1 MLIKEVCERCQ
12 LTKKAIEYYEAKNLI
27 SPQILENGYRE
38 YSEADISIL
47 KEISVLRKCGI
58 SIADI
63 KEILNSSNK
72 PAALAKCKY
81 VTELRMQRLN
91 AIQKCMVS
99 LIVNYDVDREFDY
112 LQTHDEDL
120 YTIKEK
126 LVLVFPGNYGLF
138 LALHFGRFLNET
150 IDTDEKRNAYEAII
164 NYLDN
169 VEVYLPSELSEYLE
183 AFFTIN
189 EKFDTEKVEIEANEK
204 MMEVLADTDGYLER
218 NHEEIEQYIEYKN
231 SDEFKNSEAAKFQ
244 KFMLDFQKESGY
256 QEVLIA
262 NMKILSKSYSEYLE
276 KVEAANE
283 IMIKKYPKA
292 KDMYELG

>member
-1 MLIKEVCERCQ
+1 MRQ
-12 LTKKAIEYYEAKNLI
+12 Y
-27 SPQILENGYRE
+27 
-38 YSEADISIL
+38 
-47 KEISVLRKCGI
+47 
-58 SIADI
+58 
-63 KEILNSSNK
+63 
-72 PAALAKCKY
+72 
-81 VTELRMQRLN
+81 
-91 AIQKCMVS
+91 
-99 LIVNYDVDREFDY
+99 
-112 LQTHDEDL
+112 
-120 YTIKEK
+120 
-126 LVLVFPGNYGLF
+126 
-138 LALHFGRFLNET
+138 
-150 IDTDEKRNAYEAII
+150 